1 MSFFIHSS
9 IPWLHILK
17 KWLLYGECEDPY
29 HEFFIKDSKL
39 IDTLLPN
46 FITLQQAEIIF
57 NTGIAMK
64 KLSSTNEDHSEKT
77 NHLQWWDNFIN
88 TNNDSNTNIR
98 NMKLTTEWL
107 NKQAPILT
115 LLSNPNI
122 EQSSLFLNTFKI
134 WMQWQNENH
143 VPPLSIIVHQQI
155 LNPITNWCQWSLSND
170 TSLPVTVKNGY
181 DMNRHDLVFTFW
193 DNHDAEYPYQYY
205 VDEKCPP
212 VNIATHLNCSS

>member
-29 HEFFIKDSKL
+29 HEFFINDSKL

-64 KLSSTNEDHSEKT
+64 KLSTTNEDHSEKM

-98 NMKLTTEWL
+98 
-107 NKQAPILT
+107 
-115 LLSNPNI
+115 
-122 EQSSLFLNTFKI
+122 
-134 WMQWQNENH
+134 
-143 VPPLSIIVHQQI
+143 
-155 LNPITNWCQWSLSND
+155 
-170 TSLPVTVKNGY
+170 
-181 DMNRHDLVFTFW
+181 
-193 DNHDAEYPYQYY
+193 
-205 VDEKCPP
+205 
-212 VNIATHLNCSS
+212 